1 MRNGEGY
8 KDPTAGKAMR
18 RVRSAREARL
28 EEMDSL
34 RPKQA
39 TMETVSE
46 ADEQEAVIAWADIN
60 QRKYPCLRRLLHI
73 PNGGTRNVA
82 EAVHLKRLGVKPGVP
97 DLLLPYPSNGY
108 SSLWI
113 EMKSAKGRPSALQ
126 KEWIDWLNENGHMA
140 VVCYGAGEAIN
151 ALEQYVRQKPDINHG

>member
-8 KDPTAGKAMR
+8 KDPTASRAMR
-18 RVRSAREARL
+18 RIRSAREAKL

-34 RPKQA
+34 RPKPS
-39 TMETVSE
+39 TIETVSE
-46 ADEQEAVIAWADIN
+46 ANEQEAVMIWAAHN
-60 QRKYPCLRRLLHI
+60 TWKHPCLRRLLHI

-108 SSLWI
+108 HGLFI
-113 EMKSAKGRPSALQ
+113 EMKSQKGRPSALQ
-126 KEWIDWLNENGHMA
+126 KEWVEWLNANGYMA

-151 ALEQYVRQKPDINHG
+151 ALEVYLDSKRT

>member
-34 RPKQA
+34 RPKQS
-39 TMETVSE
+39 TLETVSE
-46 ADEQEAVIAWADIN
+46 ANEQEAVMIWAAHNAW
-60 QRKYPCLRRLLHI
+60 KYPCLRWLFHI
-73 PNGGTRNVA
+73 PNGGYRNAA
-82 EAVHLKRLGVKPGVP
+82 EAVHFKRLGVKAGVP
-97 DLLLPYPSNGY
+97 DLFLPFPSNGHHG
-108 SSLWI
+108 LFI

-126 KEWIDWLNENGHMA
+126 KEWVDWLNANGYMA

-151 ALEQYVRQKPDINHG
+151 ALEVYLNERRLD